1 MKKVFVFSCCIAF
14 LLVCQMALA
23 APKWPAGNWQTAV
36 VATDD
41 DVHKAQAGAEIVGN
55 MCTLDAGGTDIWGN
69 ADQFT
74 YVYKEVSGDFDV
86 AVTVNSLDENHVND
100 WSKAGIMAR
109 QTVDAG
115 SINVYVACRGLDDL
129 VTFQRRDTT
138 DGSSASERTTPS
150 GAARPVTLRLT
161 RTGDEFVSGWSLD
174 GGATWEP
181 NISNDGVST
190 TAPVVLAMT
199 DPILLGIA
207 VTSHQTGVMAS
218 AEVEILGDVTTA
230 VRPAEKLSV
239 SWGEIKAY

>member
-1 MKKVFVFSCCIAF
+1 MKKIFAVGTCIVFLAVMSQLAT
-14 LLVCQMALA
+14 A
-23 APKWPAGNWQTAV
+23 APRWPSGGWQTAV

-41 DVHKAQAGAEIVGN
+41 TVHQPEGDASIVGN
-55 MCTLDAGGTDIWGN
+55 MFTIKAGGHDVWGE

-86 AVTVNSLDENHVND
+86 SVTVHSLDLTND

-109 QTVDAG
+109 QTLEPG
-115 SINVYVACRGLDDL
+115 SINVYVACRGLEDL
-129 VTFQRRDTT
+129 VTFQRRDTP

-150 GAARPVTLRLT
+150 GAARPVTVRLT

-190 TAPVVLAMT
+190 TAPVVLAMA
-199 DPILLGIA
+199 DPILLGVA
-207 VTSHQTGVMAS
+207 VTSHQAGVIAS
-218 AEVEILGDVTTA
+218 SEVEVLGDVVTA
-230 VRPAEKLSV
+230 VRPKEKLSV
-239 SWGEIKAY
+239 TWGTIKASH